1 MAETVVMLHG
11 FTNTARSWGPVTAAL
26 GQSYSVLA
34 PDIRGHG
41 SAAAA
46 EPVTLEAVL
55 DDLAALHPGPYTLV
69 GYSMG
74 GRIALH
80 AALAL
85 PARVARLVLIGSSP
99 GLADAGARARRRR
112 EDERLASKLERCS
125 IEEFA
130 RRWAQTPVLAGA
142 PAAVRRAAHADRLQ
156 NTPAGLARA
165 LRGLGTGALP
175 SLWERLGELRAPVL
189 LLAGERDRKFR
200 EIAARM
206 AAALPDARV
215 LAVPGAGHAAHLEA
229 PEAVA
234 EAIRQP

>member
-1 MAETVVMLHG
+1 
-11 FTNTARSWGPVTAAL
+11 
-26 GQSYSVLA
+26 
-34 PDIRGHG
+34 
-41 SAAAA
+41 
-46 EPVTLEAVL
+46 
-55 DDLAALHPGPYTLV
+55 
-69 GYSMG
+69 
-74 GRIALH
+74 
-80 AALAL
+80 
-85 PARVARLVLIGSSP
+85 
-99 GLADAGARARRRR
+99 
-112 EDERLASKLERCS
+112 
-125 IEEFA
+125 
-130 RRWAQTPVLAGA
+130 
-142 PAAVRRAAHADRLQ
+142 VRRAAHADRLQ